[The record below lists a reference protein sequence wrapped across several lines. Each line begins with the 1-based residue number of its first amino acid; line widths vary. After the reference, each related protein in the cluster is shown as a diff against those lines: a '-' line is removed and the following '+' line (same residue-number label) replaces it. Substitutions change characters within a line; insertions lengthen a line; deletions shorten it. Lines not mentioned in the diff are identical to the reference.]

1 MQQNG
6 TIIQDKECERYKV
19 DGNKACSYVIGIHNG
34 LPNNVMQVLMI
45 VGERV
50 FVFTYSSL
58 PENFDKDLPVL
69 EGMLQSFNRTGVA

>member
-1 MQQNG
+1 
-6 TIIQDKECERYKV
+6 
-19 DGNKACSYVIGIHNG
+19 
-34 LPNNVMQVLMI
+34 MI